1 MSCANTLT
9 RSAAINGND
18 RMSCPGREEHTDPLS
33 SIDRKRPPALI
44 ATLHIQPGR
53 LVCLGCHSGQG
64 KHLAGPQA
72 LTGGSQRNSA
82 GLRRSDLPAGWSAM
96 QRGQSLP
103 WRAPSKTCG
112 LAPNLT
118 SPQHPPGV
126 ISTPPSEFS
135 SSPLPSANESS
146 SSIKIIYLISCL
158 DLLPH
163 AVPHPIG
170 NLSHEPDLKACHD
183 LACLSCGGGGAG
195 FCFIS
200 GRLQKMGGR
209 LLSKGVGQATR
220 RILRHALE
228 RRTVTNS

>member
-82 GLRRSDLPAGWSAM
+82 GLCAPAAITSIRPFPNTCPPATGAMRVGPSSVSRHVGRAGRGRRANHNRHRQAQGREPLRRHRRHAGLTIA
-96 QRGQSLP
+96 R
-103 WRAPSKTCG
+103 RAP
-112 LAPNLT
+112 AR
-118 SPQHPPGV
+118 
-126 ISTPPSEFS
+126 
-135 SSPLPSANESS
+135 
-146 SSIKIIYLISCL
+146 KITLQ
-158 DLLPH
+158 
-163 AVPHPIG
+163 
-170 NLSHEPDLKACHD
+170 N
-183 LACLSCGGGGAG
+183 GGG
-195 FCFIS
+195 
-200 GRLQKMGGR
+200 
-209 LLSKGVGQATR
+209 
-220 RILRHALE
+220 
-228 RRTVTNS
+228 

>member
-96 QRGQSLP
+96 QQGQSLP
-103 WRAPSKTCG
+103 WRAPSKACG
-112 LAPNLT
+112 PASNLA
-118 SPQHPPGV
+118 SPQHPAGV
-126 ISTPPSEFS
+126 ISTPPSDLG
-135 SSPLPSANESS
+135 SSPLPGSVHQRGVDSS
-146 SSIKIIYLISCL
+146 LR
-158 DLLPH
+158 P
-163 AVPHPIG
+163 
-170 NLSHEPDLKACHD
+170 
-183 LACLSCGGGGAG
+183 
-195 FCFIS
+195 
-200 GRLQKMGGR
+200 GGR
-209 LLSKGVGQATR
+209 SSAYCGAR
-220 RILRHALE
+220 RDE
-228 RRTVTNS
+228 GWVVTASLH